1 VRLSTKC
8 QGKERG
14 ARRKCYALPDL
25 ASELVRNHHVS
36 PKKKVQQKQAAG
48 DHAAAEIVKSISP
61 NAWQHVHLI
70 GAFDFEQTESQ
81 IDIDALA
88 ARYDDPDFWNRA
100 LVEAPDDSLT

>member
-1 VRLSTKC
+1 MITDAMPPLLHC
-8 QGKERG
+8 LEQYG
-14 ARRKCYALPDL
+14 DL
-25 ASELVRNHHVS
+25 GLAQEVLATLMGIGGGVTFDIS
-36 PKKKVQQKQAAG
+36 PLG
-48 DHAAAEIVKSISP
+48 ISP